1 MKQKRTLSV
10 KQRSRVRLSV
20 RLFVCLVFFLTY
32 IFLRRVVL
40 ALNEAFISHLFRS
53 VLDVWPTGGPI
64 AVVSEIANPAAANY
78 TRNVIF
84 FSLLDN
90 FVILCPGSFI
100 VSMELLL

>member
-1 MKQKRTLSV
+1 M
-10 KQRSRVRLSV
+10 
-20 RLFVCLVFFLTY
+20 
-32 IFLRRVVL
+32 
-40 ALNEAFISHLFRS
+40 
-53 VLDVWPTGGPI
+53 LDVWPTGGPI

-90 FVILCPGSFI
+90 FVIICPGSFI